1 MSNEQR
7 DAFERYLDETEDD
20 AERQFEEIE
29 RMEAEDRLRLNE
41 EGLKAYRE
49 AVQSDERHAAR
60 ERDALAVVRDA
71 LRVVDVLDPW
81 AETDEGEPFRRDSP
95 LDDARSRMGVVH
107 ATCMLSLGVAS
118 LLTDVLAEYEC
129 AGIDGGALTEVISAL
144 QGYVDVLAAPSE

>member
-1 MSNEQR
+1 M
-7 DAFERYLDETEDD
+7 T
-20 AERQFEEIE
+20 
-29 RMEAEDRLRLNE
+29 NE
-41 EGLKAYRE
+41 EYQNAL
-49 AVQSDERHAAR
+49 QSDERHAAR

-95 LDDARSRMGVVH
+95 LDDAHSRMGVVH

-129 AGIDGGALTEVISAL
+129 AGIDGDALSEVVSAL
-144 QGYVDVLAAPSE
+144 HGYVDACTEPTE